1 MKSIRLSLLAAS
13 LFLVVSSVS
22 WAQSPPATDTAN
34 PQSMRHH
41 GVDRH
46 AKHLAQLKDKLNLS
60 SQQDGAWQ
68 SFIQAMQKPEH
79 SARPDRLAFEKMT
92 TPERLE
98 QMQKMRQQRDV
109 LMQKRADGIQLF
121 YAQLSAEQ
129 KTVFDAQSLRHMSR
143 MHGGMHA
150 AKMDHAKHH

>member
-1 MKSIRLSLLAAS
+1 MH
-13 LFLVVSSVS
+13 
-22 WAQSPPATDTAN
+22 
-34 PQSMRHH
+34 HH
-41 GVDRH
+41 GVERH
-46 AKHLAQLKDKLNLS
+46 AKHLAQLKEKLNLS
-60 SQQDGAWQ
+60 GQQDDAWK
-68 SFIQAMQKPEH
+68 SFTQAMQKPEH

>member
-1 MKSIRLSLLAAS
+1 
-13 LFLVVSSVS
+13 
-22 WAQSPPATDTAN
+22 
-34 PQSMRHH
+34 
-41 GVDRH
+41 
-46 AKHLAQLKDKLNLS
+46 
-60 SQQDGAWQ
+60 
-68 SFIQAMQKPEH
+68 
-79 SARPDRLAFEKMT
+79 LAFEKMT

>member
-22 WAQSPPATDTAN
+22 WAQSPLATDTTN
-34 PQSMRHH
+34 PHSMRYH
-41 GVDRH
+41 GVERH
-46 AKHLAQLKDKLNLS
+46 AKHLAQLKEKLNLS
-60 SQQDGAWQ
+60 GQQDVAWQ
-68 SFIQAMQKPEH
+68 SFTQAMQKPEH

>member
-34 PQSMRHH
+34 PHSMRHH
-41 GVDRH
+41 GVERH
-46 AKHLAQLKDKLNLS
+46 AKHLAQLKEKLNLS
-60 SQQDGAWQ
+60 GQQDVAWQ

-121 YAQLSAEQ
+121 YAQLSSEQ

>member
-22 WAQSPPATDTAN
+22 WAQSPPATDTTN
-34 PQSMRHH
+34 PHSMRHH
-41 GVDRH
+41 GVERH
-46 AKHLAQLKDKLNLS
+46 AKHLAQLKEKLNLS
-60 SQQDGAWQ
+60 GQQDDAWK
-68 SFIQAMQKPEH
+68 SFTQAMQKPEH

-109 LMQKRADGIQLF
+109 LIQKRADGIQLF

>member
-34 PQSMRHH
+34 PHSMRHH
-41 GVDRH
+41 GVERH
-46 AKHLAQLKDKLNLS
+46 AKHLAQLKEKLNLS
-60 SQQDGAWQ
+60 GQQDDAWK
-68 SFIQAMQKPEH
+68 SFTQAMQKPEH

-129 KTVFDAQSLRHMSR
+129 KTVFDAQSLRHMLR